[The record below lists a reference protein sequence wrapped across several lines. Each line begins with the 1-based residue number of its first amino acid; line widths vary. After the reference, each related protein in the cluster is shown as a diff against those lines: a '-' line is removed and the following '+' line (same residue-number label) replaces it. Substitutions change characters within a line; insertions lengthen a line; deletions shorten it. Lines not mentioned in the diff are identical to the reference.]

1 MRSRRG
7 IKWVV
12 WSLFAV
18 CLVQTLY
25 IYMSAPGRP
34 DPVKIT
40 SVTNVGHGGAIYE
53 VLYDS
58 GGATVPIVYRYFL
71 MNLQPGD
78 EEALQK
84 VKKTAPFLVTKSS
97 AAVREVLDD
106 RVKLKVDGVVY
117 EFHNISLFKVDGE
130 INIVK
135 FDLDS
140 TAP

>member
-1 MRSRRG
+1 
-7 IKWVV
+7 
-12 WSLFAV
+12 
-18 CLVQTLY
+18 
-25 IYMSAPGRP
+25 MSAPGRP

-58 GGATVPIVYRYFL
+58 GGATVPLVYRCFL
-71 MNLQPGD
+71 MNLQSGD

-84 VKKTAPFLVTKSS
+84 AKKTAPFLVTKSS

-106 RVKLKVDGVVY
+106 RVKLKVDGVIY
-117 EFHNISLFKVDGE
+117 GFHNISLFKVDGE

>member
-1 MRSRRG
+1 MG
-7 IKWVV
+7 C
-12 WSLFAV
+12 LGFAFYLSWASFV
-18 CLVQTLY
+18 HIY
-25 IYMSAPGRP
+25 ISAPGRP
-34 DPVKIT
+34 DPVKIN
-40 SVTNVGHGGAIYE
+40 SVTNVGQGGAIYE

-58 GGATVPIVYRYFL
+58 GSATLPIVYRYFL
-71 MNLQPGD
+71 MNVQPGD

-84 VKKTAPFLVTKSS
+84 VKKIAPFLVTKSS

-106 RVKLKVDGVVY
+106 RIKLKVEGVIY
-117 EFHNISLFKVDGE
+117 EFHNMSLFKVDGE

>member
-1 MRSRRG
+1 M
-7 IKWVV
+7 
-12 WSLFAV
+12 LFV
-18 CLVQTLY
+18 CLVQALY

-34 DPVKIT
+34 DPVKIN
-40 SVTNVGHGGAIYE
+40 SVTNVGQGGAVYE

-71 MNLQPGD
+71 MSLQPGD
-78 EEALQK
+78 EEALKK
-84 VKKTAPFLVTKSS
+84 VKKNAPFLVTKSS

-106 RVKLKVDGVVY
+106 RVKLKVDGVIY
-117 EFHNISLFKVDGE
+117 EFHNMSLFKVDGE

>member
-1 MRSRRG
+1 MRSRRD

-12 WSLFAV
+12 WSLLFV
-18 CLVQTLY
+18 CLGQALY

-78 EEALQK
+78 EEALKK
-84 VKKTAPFLVTKSS
+84 VKKNAPFLVTKSS
-97 AAVREVLDD
+97 AAVREVLDG
-106 RVKLKVDGVVY
+106 RVKLKVDGVIY
-117 EFHNISLFKVDGE
+117 EFHNMSLFKVDGE

>member
-7 IKWVV
+7 IKWIV
-12 WSLFAV
+12 WGVLIV
-18 CLVQTLY
+18 CLGQALY
-25 IYMSAPGRP
+25 IYVPGRP
-34 DPVKIT
+34 DPVKIV
-40 SVTNVGHGGAIYE
+40 SVTNVGQGGAIYE

-71 MNLQPGD
+71 MSFQPRD

-84 VKKTAPFLVTKSS
+84 TKKAAPFLVTKSS

-106 RVKLKVDGVVY
+106 RVKLKVDGVIY
-117 EFHNISLFKVDGE
+117 EFHNISMFKNNGE

>member
-1 MRSRRG
+1 MRSPRA
-7 IKWVV
+7 IKWIAR
-12 WSLFAV
+12 SLLVV
-18 CLVQTLY
+18 CLGQAMY

-34 DPVKIT
+34 DPVQVT
-40 SVTNVGHGGAIYE
+40 SVKNVGQGGAIYE
-53 VLYDS
+53 VSYDS

-71 MNLQPGD
+71 MDLQPGD

-84 VKKTAPFLVTKSS
+84 TKKSAPFLVTKSS
-97 AAVREVLDD
+97 AAVREVLND
-106 RVKLKVDGVVY
+106 RVKLKVDGVIY

>member
-1 MRSRRG
+1 MRSRRD

-12 WSLFAV
+12 WSLLFV
-18 CLVQTLY
+18 CLGQALY

-34 DPVKIT
+34 DPVKIN
-40 SVTNVGHGGAIYE
+40 SVTNVGQGGAVYE

-58 GGATVPIVYRYFL
+58 GGATVPVVYRYFL

-78 EEALQK
+78 EEALQEA
-84 VKKTAPFLVTKSS
+84 KKTAPFLVTKSS

-106 RVKLKVDGVVY
+106 RVKLKVDGVIY
-117 EFHNISLFKVDGE
+117 GFHNISLFKVDGE

>member
-7 IKWVV
+7 IKWIF

-18 CLVQTLY
+18 CLVQALY

-58 GGATVPIVYRYFL
+58 GGATVPVVYRYFL

-78 EEALQK
+78 EEALQEA
-84 VKKTAPFLVTKSS
+84 KKTAPFLVTKSS

-106 RVKLKVDGVVY
+106 RVKLKVDGVIY
-117 EFHNISLFKVDGE
+117 GFHNISLFKVDGE
-130 INIVK
+130 INVVK

>member
-12 WSLFAV
+12 WGLLFI
-18 CLVQTLY
+18 CLGQALY
-25 IYMSAPGRP
+25 IYISAPGRP
-34 DPVKIT
+34 DPVKIN
-40 SVTNVGHGGAIYE
+40 SVTNVGQGGAIYE

-58 GGATVPIVYRYFL
+58 GSATLPIVYRYFL
-71 MNLQPGD
+71 MNVQPGD

-84 VKKTAPFLVTKSS
+84 VKKIAPFLVTKSS

-106 RVKLKVDGVVY
+106 RVKLKVDGVIY
-117 EFHNISLFKVDGE
+117 GFHNISLFKVDGE

>member
-12 WSLFAV
+12 WSLLFV
-18 CLVQTLY
+18 CLGQAMY

-34 DPVKIT
+34 DPVKVT
-40 SVTNVGHGGAIYE
+40 SVTNVGQGGAIYE
-53 VLYDS
+53 VSYDS

-71 MNLQPGD
+71 MDLQPGD

-84 VKKTAPFLVTKSS
+84 TKKSAPFLVTKSS

-106 RVKLKVDGVVY
+106 RVKLKVDGVIY
-117 EFHNISLFKVDGE
+117 EFHNISLFKVGGE
-130 INIVK
+130 INVVK

>member
-1 MRSRRG
+1 MRSRRD

-12 WSLFAV
+12 WSLLFV
-18 CLVQTLY
+18 CLGQALY

-58 GGATVPIVYRYFL
+58 GGATVPIVYRDCL

-78 EEALQK
+78 EEALQEA
-84 VKKTAPFLVTKSS
+84 KKTAPFLVTKSS

-106 RVKLKVDGVVY
+106 RVKLKVDGVIY
-117 EFHNISLFKVDGE
+117 EFHKMSLFKVDGE
-130 INIVK
+130 INVVK

>member
-1 MRSRRG
+1 
-7 IKWVV
+7 
-12 WSLFAV
+12 
-18 CLVQTLY
+18 
-25 IYMSAPGRP
+25 
-34 DPVKIT
+34 
-40 SVTNVGHGGAIYE
+40 
-53 VLYDS
+53 
-58 GGATVPIVYRYFL
+58 

-84 VKKTAPFLVTKSS
+84 AKKTAPFLVTKSS

-106 RVKLKVDGVVY
+106 RVKLKVDGVIY

-130 INIVK
+130 INVVK

>member
-12 WSLFAV
+12 WSLLFV
-18 CLVQTLY
+18 CLGQALY
-25 IYMSAPGRP
+25 IYISAPGRP

-40 SVTNVGHGGAIYE
+40 SVTNVGQGGAIYE

-71 MNLQPGD
+71 MDLQPGD
-78 EEALQK
+78 EDALQK
-84 VKKTAPFLVTKSS
+84 SKKTAPFLVTKSS

-106 RVKLKVDGVVY
+106 RVKLKVDGVIY
-117 EFHNISLFKVDGE
+117 EFHNMSLFKVDGE

>member
-1 MRSRRG
+1 MSTKLG
-7 IKWVV
+7 AI
-12 WSLFAV
+12 
-18 CLVQTLY
+18 Q
-25 IYMSAPGRP
+25 SAPGRP
-34 DPVKIT
+34 NPVKIT

-58 GGATVPIVYRYFL
+58 GGATVPVVYRYFL

-78 EEALQK
+78 EEALQEA
-84 VKKTAPFLVTKSS
+84 KKTAPFLVTKSS

-106 RVKLKVDGVVY
+106 RVKLKVDGVIY
-117 EFHNISLFKVDGE
+117 GFHNISLFKVDGE